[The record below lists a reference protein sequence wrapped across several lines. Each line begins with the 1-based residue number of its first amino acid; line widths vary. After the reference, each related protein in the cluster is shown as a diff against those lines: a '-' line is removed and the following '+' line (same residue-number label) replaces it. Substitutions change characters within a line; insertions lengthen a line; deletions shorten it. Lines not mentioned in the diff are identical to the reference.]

1 MCLQLTKFKVLN
13 YPLKANQFQSNLSEK
28 KSSSNEVAICKCP
41 SKQNFKKCYKIYRE
55 TTMLQ
60 SLFNKIADLQLAV
73 FKKTRLQDKLFSF
86 KYRVNFLSPFFT
98 EYLWM
103 AASGF
108 NLKLKFFGYSRILA
122 TTIGIILLLFFK
134 NLTSCTKGNFA

>member
-1 MCLQLTKFKVLN
+1 
-13 YPLKANQFQSNLSEK
+13 
-28 KSSSNEVAICKCP
+28 
-41 SKQNFKKCYKIYRE
+41 
-55 TTMLQ
+55 MLE